1 MKSILS
7 FIFSALSISLIAQRN
22 FDGVQIEPIQVSE
35 NVYVLF
41 GSGGNIALVTGE
53 NQNYII
59 DDQFAPLSD
68 KINFTIQQIN
78 PKPVAYVLNTHW
90 HGDHTGGN
98 VNFARKGATIIAH
111 DRVYDRLKSGQQSAR
126 RNTPPAEL
134 EALPTISFSD
144 QMKLRYREDAEI
156 HAFHVN
162 DAHTDGDSFYYFI
175 TENVIHLGDNFFNG
189 RYPYVDISSG
199 GDIDGMITNLYMA
212 ASMIDDQTVII
223 PGHGQVANKKELVD
237 YANLLDLF
245 RELVVELREEGKSI
259 EEIIEIR
266 PLAEWD
272 DTYGSGFIGPEAFLR
287 AIYETAD

>member
-1 MKSILS
+1 MKSIFSL
-7 FIFSALSISLIAQRN
+7 IFSAFSLGLIAQRN
-22 FDGVQIEPIQVSE
+22 FDGVQIEPVQVSE

-78 PKPVAYVLNTHW
+78 PNPVAYVLNTHW

-98 VNFARKGATIIAH
+98 ANFAMNGATIIAH
-111 DRVYDRLKSGQQSAR
+111 DRVYDRLKTGQQSAR
-126 RNTPPAEL
+126 RNTPPAAI

-144 QMKLRYREDAEI
+144 QLKLRYREDAEI

-162 DAHTDGDSFYYFI
+162 DAHTDGDSFYYFV
-175 TENVIHLGDNFFNG
+175 TENVIHLGDNFFNE

-199 GDIDGMITNLYMA
+199 GDIDGMISNLYMA
-212 ASMIDDQTVII
+212 ASMIDDETVII
-223 PGHGQVANKKELVD
+223 PGHGKVANKRQLID

-272 DTYGSGFIGPEAFLR
+272 DTYGSGFIAPEAFLR
-287 AIYETAD
+287 AIFETAD

>member
-1 MKSILS
+1 M
-7 FIFSALSISLIAQRN
+7 AQRN
-22 FDGVQIEPIQVSE
+22 FDGVQIEPLKVSDH
-35 NVYVLF
+35 VYVLF

-53 NQNYII
+53 NQNYMI

-68 KINFTIQQIN
+68 KIEFAIQTIN
-78 PKPVAYVLNTHW
+78 PKPIAYVLNTHW

-134 EALPTISFSD
+134 EALPTVSFSD
-144 QMKLRYREDAEI
+144 QLKLRYREDAEI

-223 PGHGQVANKKELVD
+223 PGHGQVANKKELVE

-245 RELVVELREEGKSI
+245 RELIVELRNEGKSV
-259 EEIIEIR
+259 EEVIDLEISNDVR
-266 PLAEWD
+266 YLEYVSPIPLSD
-272 DTYGSGFIGPEAFLR
+272 NGLILFITASDEELAFNPPL
-287 AIYETAD
+287 